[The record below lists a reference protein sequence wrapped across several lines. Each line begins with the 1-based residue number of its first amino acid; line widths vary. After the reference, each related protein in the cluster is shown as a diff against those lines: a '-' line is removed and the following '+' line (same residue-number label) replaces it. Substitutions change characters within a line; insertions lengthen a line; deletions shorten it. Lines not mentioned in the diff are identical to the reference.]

1 MTSAD
6 SLMCSP
12 REMYLA
18 ERSTAVVVG
27 TSFRQ
32 ELTAPTT
39 AEDFGFLAR
48 RRHKL
53 QGGVDDTYNS

>member
-1 MTSAD
+1 
-6 SLMCSP
+6 MCSP